1 MDRTGVTGPGVLI
14 REEIIGETE
23 SSCLVNSGIFIKQ
36 EVNDETEPSVST
48 TDSKEEG
55 KPEINYDVSSS
66 GLSVLEEMTDQTKST
81 CDHLYV
87 KPEKIFIPDEVFS
100 VVIKEE
106 ERPNIDYAGELVYV
120 KEENELLVPDED
132 IKWNISIKEE
142 MTTGTESTSG
152 GITHVKQEEELIV
165 PDEDLSPGPSMPQ
178 SDDSSQDLD
187 FKVDEQE
194 LESNEISSDEDVLN
208 KRNTILESKEGASSF
223 GLSVP
228 EDMANQTKSTCEL
241 VYVKQERELLVP
253 DEVATIS
260 IKEEEGRDIYYGDH
274 VYVKQEEIFIPEEAG
289 DLVHVK
295 QERELLV
302 PDEVATI
309 SIKEEDGQDIY
320 NDINNWD
327 VSIKEEIEM
336 EIESS
341 CGVTHVKQETYLK
354 QEEELLVPDE
364 DSSRGPSMPRSGDSS
379 RDLNFMVDEQ
389 DLDSIEISSGEDVLS
404 KSNKIVKSKK
414 GAKDSC
420 HEKGKPHQCCPHCD
434 YKSVTH
440 GNMKN
445 HIMARHTSEKLHQ
458 CPHCYYKTVRPDE
471 MKKHIMTHHTGE
483 KPHQCPHCD
492 YKTVRSGVMKNHIM
506 ARHTGE
512 KPHQCPHCDY
522 KSVRS
527 GDMKIHIMIRHTGEK
542 PHHCPHCDY
551 KSVRSGDMK
560 KHIMTHSYVFSVG
573 EKTLQCPHCDYKS
586 VHTLHMINHV
596 ISHRTGE
603 KPQQ

>member
-228 EDMANQTKSTCEL
+228 EDMANQTKSTSGEL

-253 DEVATIS
+253 DE
-260 IKEEEGRDIYYGDH
+260 
-274 VYVKQEEIFIPEEAG
+274 
-289 DLVHVK
+289 
-295 QERELLV
+295 
-302 PDEVATI
+302 
-309 SIKEEDGQDIY
+309 
-320 NDINNWD
+320 DINNWD